1 MEEILASIRR
11 IIEDNDAGRQ
21 QPGDLHPSNADEE
34 ASDRN
39 IIEVDAFRSEQ
50 RAPSD
55 EMPTSPSQLETHIP
69 FPDNEDHSS
78 SVAND
83 ESGTTAPSS
92 SASLP
97 GRDREKGFSLDRSAA
112 EERIRMAI
120 NNARIRSEEMKRD
133 DDAARSSGDVGGISA
148 QASADRA
155 VEPSQEVEPTREAEI
170 GRETSSVAVPSLAA
184 STGVENTP
192 PKPAMLS
199 EQAERKIAASFGEL
213 SEAFAARS
221 QKTFDDMAQEML
233 QPMLREWLDNNLPV
247 LVERLVREEI
257 ERVARGSQ

>member
-1 MEEILASIRR
+1 
-11 IIEDNDAGRQ
+11 
-21 QPGDLHPSNADEE
+21 
-34 ASDRN
+34 
-39 IIEVDAFRSEQ
+39 
-50 RAPSD
+50 
-55 EMPTSPSQLETHIP
+55 
-69 FPDNEDHSS
+69 
-78 SVAND
+78 
-83 ESGTTAPSS
+83 
-92 SASLP
+92 
-97 GRDREKGFSLDRSAA
+97 
-112 EERIRMAI
+112 MAI

-133 DDAARSSGDVGGISA
+133 DDAARSAGDASGISA
-148 QASADRA
+148 QASAERA
-155 VEPSQEVEPTREAEI
+155 VEPSLEVEPTREAEVE
-170 GRETSSVAVPSLAA
+170 RETSSVAVPALAA